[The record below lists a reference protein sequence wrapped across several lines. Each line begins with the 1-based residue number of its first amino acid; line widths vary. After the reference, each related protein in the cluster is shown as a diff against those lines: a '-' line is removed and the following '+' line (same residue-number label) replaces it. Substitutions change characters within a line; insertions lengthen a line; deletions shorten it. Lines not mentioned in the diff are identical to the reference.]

1 MSSFDILNTI
11 IILGI
16 IISGALVYKLENTLH
31 SVIAL
36 AILGSFLAMEFIL
49 LKAPD
54 VAIAEAAVGAIL
66 TPIIFIV
73 TLNKISKKRGGEK
86 EE

>member
-11 IILGI
+11 ILLGI
-16 IISGALVYKLENTLH
+16 IISGIFVFKLEDTLH
-31 SVIAL
+31 SIIAL
-36 AILGSFLAMEFIL
+36 SVLGSFLAIEFIL

-66 TPIIFIV
+66 TPVIFII
-73 TLNKISKKRGGEK
+73 TLRKVNKKKEDK
-86 EE
+86 QNE

>member
-1 MSSFDILNTI
+1 MGSFDILNTLVI
-11 IILGI
+11 VGI
-16 IISGALVYKLENTLH
+16 VISGVLVYKLEDTIH

-36 AILGSFLAMEFIL
+36 AVLGSFLALEFIL

-66 TPIIFIV
+66 TPVIFIV
-73 TLNKISKKRGGEK
+73 TLNKVNKKKGENK
-86 EE
+86 NE

>member
-16 IISGALVYKLENTLH
+16 IISGVLVYKLEDTLH

-36 AILGSFLAMEFIL
+36 SVLGGFLAMEFIL

-73 TLNKISKKRGGEK
+73 TLNKINKKRGGEK